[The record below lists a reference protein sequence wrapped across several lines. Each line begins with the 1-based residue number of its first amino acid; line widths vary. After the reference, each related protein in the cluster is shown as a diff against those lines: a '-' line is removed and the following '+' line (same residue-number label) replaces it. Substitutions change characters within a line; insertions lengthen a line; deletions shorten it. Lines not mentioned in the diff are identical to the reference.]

1 MREHFS
7 DPSVR
12 KSIDVDLTLV
22 AQYDT
27 LITDLELTI
36 VREAKRHDADAF
48 HRLRS
53 VPGIG
58 KVLALTKVYSTVG
71 LLLNSTTGRRRSVP
85 LTRGGL
91 IGVRQ
96 RAPMFR

>member
-1 MREHFS
+1 VDQFP

-12 KSIDVDLTLV
+12 KSIEVDVALID
-22 AQYDT
+22 QYDT
-27 LITDLELTI
+27 LISDLELTV

-58 KVLALTKVYSTVG
+58 KILALTILYEIP
-71 LLLNSTTGRRRSVP
+71 RRHSLRPGATIRV
-85 LTRGGL
+85 
-91 IGVRQ
+91 VRAAGQ
-96 RAPMFR
+96 MPP